1 MNDSTWPTGSVFV
14 LVAALAAGFA
24 ATGCSGE
31 LEPTEPDEAY
41 LTYRKALLEGDVET
55 MWERSSKSTH
65 KYFERRYETLVEMD
79 RKIREYLPQS
89 DHKMARKQTG
99 AELLEEID
107 GARGLFERIVRP
119 DNMSTGQARELGSL
133 VGEIRVSKDETK
145 AKIVTRGGRTYRMV
159 KQDDMQW
166 YVALDESLES
176 LDESFEWLERNDE
189 ALTQTVNDL
198 REEEREEREEII
210 AELMDVE

>member
-1 MNDSTWPTGSVFV
+1 VFV
-14 LVAALAAGFA
+14 LAVSIAAVFL

-31 LEPTEPDEAY
+31 LEPDEPDEAY
-41 LTYRKALLEGDVET
+41 LIYRKALLDGDVAT

-89 DHKMARKQTG
+89 DHKLARKQTG
-99 AELLEEID
+99 AELLDEID

-119 DNMSTGQARELGSL
+119 DNMPVGQARELGSL
-133 VGEIRVSKDETK
+133 VGEIRVSKDETQ

-159 KQDDMQW
+159 KQDDMKW
-166 YVALDESLES
+166 YVALDDSLES
-176 LDESFEWLERNDE
+176 LDKSFEWLERNDE

-198 REEEREEREEII
+198 RKEEREEREEII
-210 AELMDVE
+210 ADLMDVE